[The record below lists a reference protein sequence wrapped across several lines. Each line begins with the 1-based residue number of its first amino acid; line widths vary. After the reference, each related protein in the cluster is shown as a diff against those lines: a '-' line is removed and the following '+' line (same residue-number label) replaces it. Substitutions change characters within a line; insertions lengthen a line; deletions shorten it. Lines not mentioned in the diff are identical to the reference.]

1 MAQII
6 LTKKEGYIV
15 KATDDERG
23 PSHVKGLY
31 QSYNKACT
39 GAKGI
44 GWYGGDG
51 SVEQQDYWMDE
62 INGVAYIIGSPIYL
76 SDDEEA
82 QRKLKLKKLREK
94 IGDDD
99 LLFLLEN
106 MKGEEILKMKQGK

>member
-1 MAQII
+1 MPQII
-6 LTKKEGYIV
+6 LTKKQGYVV
-15 KATDDERG
+15 KATDSERG
-23 PSHVKGLY
+23 PMAVRGLY
-31 QSYNKACT
+31 QSYSKASD

-62 INGVAYIIGSPIYL
+62 INGVAYIIGSPIVL

-82 QRKLKLKKLREK
+82 QRKLKIQRLREK
-94 IGDDD
+94 IGDAD